1 MPSHNRVS
9 SAWGGDGWS
18 RWHGQCCSHKC
29 HKYKIKCNVVMLQC
43 TVCCTQCWVCGYLP
57 ITSCLFWLA
66 SVAHRGGAG
75 RQRGLG
81 RRVRSGRYSW
91 SWGPTPTLL
100 PSFTQLYIIHSVLP
114 TGYTIAHLQATSC
127 YTLVFD
133 FSIMLA
139 CISSGRAK
147 GNNTSNCWVA
157 DLSRAAPSNR
167 RGVSC
172 III

>member
-1 MPSHNRVS
+1 MPSHQRVF
-9 SAWGGDGWS
+9 AAGAGDDMHTMHCIVNVVHTTVTILRS
-18 RWHGQCCSHKC
+18 VAVLYC
-29 HKYKIKCNVVMLQC
+29 CNVTIHSVW
-43 TVCCTQCWVCGYLP
+43 CTQCWVCGYLP

-100 PSFTQLYIIHSVLP
+100 PSFTQFYIIHSVLP

-147 GNNTSNCWVA
+147 GNNTPHRTA
-157 DLSRAAPSNR
+157 
-167 RGVSC
+167 
-172 III
+172 